1 MARNFCL
8 IDTEHESVEDSGRE
22 IVIVNLLTFMRRLRA
37 VVVILEEEEE
47 PV

>member
-8 IDTEHESVEDSGRE
+8 IDTEHKRVEDSGRE